1 MTLEL
6 DVAHGPAKEEF
17 YAESFTVSQRARV
30 EDDIRIRV
38 ETNGVRYRVSV
49 ETDLASND
57 LLLHWGVAETKER
70 WDEWKNPPEKIRP
83 KLTREIVGVCQTKF
97 TSGPAQRFGSSKL
110 QTTIE
115 GDVIDGFYAIN
126 FVLYDKKLDQWI
138 HNKQGGFWHVHLPQP
153 PQPETVTRTVTRTE
167 EYEDEIEEE
176 EEYEEEVEEEEETAS
191 TPMVNLDLHAQA
203 SVDAPVKEEA
213 ISSSSLS
220 TTTTPSNTWR
230 RLLTPPVDPKPF
242 TGASDDIDSLM
253 QSLMAERQGS
263 TDEKPATSAANGR
276 DDGENDD
283 RDDNEGE
290 EDAIVRDVDEKPPKK
305 LKRGTR
311 MVKRSIMRTRS
322 VTDSVEEPL
331 PVKLVEGPWLVTN
344 TMRETVASEREV
356 QFQIGALVEKDPEGG
371 GVRLRIEAEV
381 PWNLVL
387 HWGIVPR
394 GARTDVWALP
404 PEMWRPD
411 GSVVH
416 KDKACETR
424 MIRAENPLDA
434 EKSISF
440 AELEL
445 GNAPTAIR
453 FVLKEDGGS
462 RWIDFNGDDF
472 VIPMPEAMYASSTL
486 DLTGERSKEA
496 MSVAA
501 AAAARAAERKLDT
514 STLEP
519 LVDSAS
525 EYDVDVAT
533 TTTIPEKTTTE
544 IARNPSF
551 PSNVNAP
558 SDRRSVTVAKSCSK
572 DSIGNRA
579 RWIGTNTS
587 RNSRRRS
594 LSTGLASFGYRRRRI
609 ASVKRDTCLEII
621 TVWIRVTATSMNSRA
636 SSPPFTTT
644 ASSFWATPCS
654 ITGARIFKTNA
665 DCGTNSAENWIGTRA
680 PSFAT
685 IQTLAVAVIT
695 RMAISSTPR
704 PTSIT
709 VNPSSRLI
717 SRIG

>member
-501 AAAARAAERKLDT
+501 AAAARAAEMKLDT

-533 TTTIPEKTTTE
+533 TTTIPE
-544 IARNPSF
+544 
-551 PSNVNAP
+551 
-558 SDRRSVTVAKSCSK
+558 
-572 DSIGNRA
+572 
-579 RWIGTNTS
+579 
-587 RNSRRRS
+587 
-594 LSTGLASFGYRRRRI
+594 
-609 ASVKRDTCLEII
+609 
-621 TVWIRVTATSMNSRA
+621 
-636 SSPPFTTT
+636 
-644 ASSFWATPCS
+644 
-654 ITGARIFKTNA
+654 
-665 DCGTNSAENWIGTRA
+665 
-680 PSFAT
+680 
-685 IQTLAVAVIT
+685 
-695 RMAISSTPR
+695 
-704 PTSIT
+704 
-709 VNPSSRLI
+709 
-717 SRIG
+717 

>member
-445 GNAPTAIR
+445 GT
-453 FVLKEDGGS
+453 
-462 RWIDFNGDDF
+462 
-472 VIPMPEAMYASSTL
+472 
-486 DLTGERSKEA
+486 
-496 MSVAA
+496 
-501 AAAARAAERKLDT
+501 
-514 STLEP
+514 
-519 LVDSAS
+519 
-525 EYDVDVAT
+525 
-533 TTTIPEKTTTE
+533 
-544 IARNPSF
+544 
-551 PSNVNAP
+551 
-558 SDRRSVTVAKSCSK
+558 
-572 DSIGNRA
+572 
-579 RWIGTNTS
+579 
-587 RNSRRRS
+587 
-594 LSTGLASFGYRRRRI
+594 RRRRFV
-609 ASVKRDTCLEII
+609 SC
-621 TVWIRVTATSMNSRA
+621 
-636 SSPPFTTT
+636 
-644 ASSFWATPCS
+644 
-654 ITGARIFKTNA
+654 
-665 DCGTNSAENWIGTRA
+665 
-680 PSFAT
+680 
-685 IQTLAVAVIT
+685 
-695 RMAISSTPR
+695 
-704 PTSIT
+704 
-709 VNPSSRLI
+709 
-717 SRIG
+717 